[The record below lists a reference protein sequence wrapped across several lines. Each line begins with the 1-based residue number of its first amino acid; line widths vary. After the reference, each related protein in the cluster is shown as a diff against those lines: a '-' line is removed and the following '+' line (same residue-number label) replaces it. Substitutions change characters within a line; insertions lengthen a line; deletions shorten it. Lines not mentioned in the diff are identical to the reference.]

1 MANQEYDTGKIKRLI
16 IVLKRITLSVQIV
29 PFVFTA
35 LYIIDFVAY
44 SWLTESA
51 QALCDML
58 FYISPL
64 VIAAHL
70 VYSRILNLCRW
81 HRMAC
86 VLPLFPQIVS
96 FIDYYIIELSEIE
109 SIVTDSLTLVMTILL
124 LISAYPGS
132 AGSMHIA
139 VDPFPTR
146 DTGYA

>member
-35 LYIIDFVAY
+35 LYIIDFAAY

-51 QALCDML
+51 QALCDTL

-96 FIDYYIIELSEIE
+96 DYYIIELSEIE
-109 SIVTDSLTLVMTILL
+109 SLVTDSITLVMTILL
-124 LISAYPGS
+124 LISAYKVFFSNG
-132 AGSMHIA
+132 
-139 VDPFPTR
+139 R
-146 DTGYA
+146 K

>member
-35 LYIIDFVAY
+35 LYIIDFAAY

-51 QALCDML
+51 QALCDTL

-109 SIVTDSLTLVMTILL
+109 SLVTDSITLVMTILL
-124 LISAYPGS
+124 LISAYKVFFSNG
-132 AGSMHIA
+132 
-139 VDPFPTR
+139 R
-146 DTGYA
+146 K